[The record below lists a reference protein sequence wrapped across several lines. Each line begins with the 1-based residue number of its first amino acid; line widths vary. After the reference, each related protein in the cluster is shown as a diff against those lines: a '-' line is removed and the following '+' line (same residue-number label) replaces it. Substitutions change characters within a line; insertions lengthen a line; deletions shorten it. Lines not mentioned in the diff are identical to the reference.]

1 MDAPRTDFLRCAK
14 VRLHTDVS
22 GYPLSGM
29 AIAPTVQQRLDDAVR
44 LVEAD
49 LRHYCRGLTR
59 DEHEAADLAQE
70 ALMRSLPR
78 LREGDL
84 EPGAAGAYVRTVAR
98 NLLVSDRRRRHP
110 SPAGTLDDLPIAS
123 PELEPPQAVLLEE
136 QRHRVR
142 WARARLAPRQQAA
155 LQLRDVEGRPYG
167 EIGDHLGLNENGVAQ
182 LLSRARRRL
191 RSEVRLAH
199 VDADRLPPGCRT
211 RVPALVAEAEGEL
224 RGAEREA
231 LQAHLEQCRSCQAAL
246 AAARS
251 APERVRILGPAGLVA
266 AARRLVAGSL
276 GGAGATAAA
285 VVGGSALLAGGV
297 AMAHHSAA
305 AATTP
310 AALPAAIVRPAS
322 GHPGSTAHG
331 VAAAGHR
338 GHGRAGAGSST
349 HPGHARAGTRRGGGA
364 AAGAG
369 AGASPSANAPAAAGQ
384 GNPPQAGSPGGSPG
398 GTSPGG
404 TPSVSTPS
412 VSTPPVGTPGATTP
426 GVTTPGVNTPSITT
440 PGVTT
445 PVVTVPS
452 ATVPSATVPGVTV
465 PGVTVPTVTVP
476 TVTVTVPTVTV
487 TVPTVTLPHL
497 P

>member
-1 MDAPRTDFLRCAK
+1 
-14 VRLHTDVS
+14 
-22 GYPLSGM
+22 M

-49 LRHYCRGLTR
+49 LRRFCRSLTR

-98 NLLVSDRRRRHP
+98 NLLVSDRRRRRP

-123 PELEPPQAVLLEE
+123 PDLEPPQAVLLEE
-136 QRHRVR
+136 QRRRVR

-199 VDADRLPPGCRT
+199 VDANRLPPACRA

-231 LQAHLEQCRSCQAAL
+231 LNAHLEQCRSCQAAL

-251 APERVRILGPAGLVA
+251 APERVRVLGPAGVLA
-266 AARRLVAGSL
+266 ALRRLAAGGL

-285 VVGGSALLAGGV
+285 VVGGSALLAGGIAV
-297 AMAHHSAA
+297 AQHSAA
-305 AATTP
+305 NASTP
-310 AALPAAIVRPAS
+310 TASPAAIVRAAS
-322 GHPGSTAHG
+322 KHPGSTAHG
-331 VAAAGHR
+331 VAPAAGHR
-338 GHGRAGAGSST
+338 GHGRAGAGPSA
-349 HPGHARAGTRRGGGA
+349 HPGHARAGTRGGGGA
-364 AAGAG
+364 AAGAGAG
-369 AGASPSANAPAAAGQ
+369 AGASPSANAPAAAGH
-384 GNPPQAGSPGGSPG
+384 GNPPAASPGAQPGAPSPVP
-398 GTSPGG
+398 TPPLSR
-404 TPSVSTPS
+404 PSVSTPS
-412 VSTPPVGTPGATTP
+412 VATP
-426 GVTTPGVNTPSITT
+426 GVTTPGLTTPSITT
-440 PGVTT
+440 PGVST
-445 PVVTVPS
+445 PVGTVPS

-465 PGVTVPTVTVP
+465 PGVTVPGVTTP
-476 TVTVTVPTVTV
+476 TVTVPTVTV